1 MDHRLQGAL
10 LVAGVAAV
18 GAVMPEPAFA
28 QAGSPVGEELAQEL
42 AGAKA
47 EIAAQKEQLA
57 RQAEQLARQE
67 ARLQALE
74 TRLTEMAAAQ
84 PAESAAGS
92 TGAQPAGRQLAGGQ
106 QRSGG
111 LERVGEAPADYDR
124 PLDVAVLG
132 EQGSAITRK
141 GQLTGEFGFD
151 YARSDRNRALFRG
164 IEVVES
170 VLVGVFDINESRQ
183 DVLTASAALRY
194 GFSNRFELGVKVPF
208 VHRSDTSIIAPI
220 QGSTPNDQAATIDN
234 SARGSGIGDIE
245 VTARYQLTRPS
256 KSKPFLVANLQ
267 GIIPTGRGPFE
278 IRRDELGRPT
288 RAATGAGFVGIS
300 PSITAIVPSDPLVLF
315 GSIGYNFNFAKNV
328 DTRIPPVKVEW
339 VDPADSVSFSG
350 GVGIAFNNRTS
361 LNFGYAHNWSFGT
374 KTRARL
380 IDPGP
385 NDPGPVT
392 RRSRDL
398 QIGRFLFGITHRVS
412 DRASLNWS
420 VEVGATEDAPDVR
433 TSLRIPFAIFRGR

>member
-1 MDHRLQGAL
+1 MEYRWQGAL
-10 LVAGVAAV
+10 LVAGVAAIRT
-18 GAVMPEPAFA
+18 VMPEPAFA
-28 QAGSPVGEELAQEL
+28 QADTSVGEDLA
-42 AGAKA
+42 AAKA

-67 ARLQALE
+67 ARLHALE
-74 TRLTEMAAAQ
+74 TRLTEMAAAHP
-84 PAESAAGS
+84 PAS
-92 TGAQPAGRQLAGGQ
+92 TAEGASAQPAGRQLAGGQ
-106 QRSGG
+106 PRTGG
-111 LERVGEAPADYDR
+111 LERIGEAPADYDR
-124 PLDVAVLG
+124 PLEVAVLG

-141 GQLTGEFGFD
+141 GQLTGEFQVD

-183 DVLTASAALRY
+183 DVVTASAALRY

-208 VHRSDTSIIAPI
+208 VRRSDTSIIAPI
-220 QGSTPNDQAATIDN
+220 QGSTPNDSAATIDN
-234 SARGSGIGDIE
+234 SARGSGVGDIE
-245 VTARYQLTRPS
+245 LTARYQLTRPS
-256 KSKPFLVANLQ
+256 RNKPFLVANLQ
-267 GIIPTGRGPFE
+267 GIIPTGRGPFD
-278 IRRDELGRPT
+278 IRRDDLGRPT
-288 RAATGAGFVGIS
+288 RAATGAGFVGIA
-300 PSITAIVPSDPLVLF
+300 PSITAIIPSDPLVLF
-315 GSIGYNFNFAKNV
+315 GSVGYNFNLAKKV

-339 VDPADSVSFSG
+339 VDPADSISFSG

-398 QIGRFLFGITHRVS
+398 QIGRFLFGVTHKINN
-412 DRASLNWS
+412 RASLNWS

-433 TSLRIPFAIFRGR
+433 TSIRIPFALFGGR